1 MIATTPE
8 DVWRLLG
15 ELIQSQKQTDREL
28 QELKQILQRQAEEA
42 DRRAQEA
49 DRRRQEADQELKQIL
64 QRQSEAADRRAQEAD
79 RRAQEAAQEA
89 DRRRQE
95 AERRRQEATQEA
107 ERRRQEADRR
117 SEEADRRLQETDRLV
132 QETQREIKDTQREI
146 KETQREIKKTD
157 RQIKELGKQIGG
169 LGNKIGSF
177 TEGLAL
183 PSMQK
188 LLMKEFGMEVV
199 SPSVRV
205 SKHGE
210 HIEID
215 VLSYCNGD
223 LNTAYLVEVK
233 SHAREESIS
242 QLHNLL
248 DRFRTFF
255 PEHHNKTIYGILAAV
270 DISPDLC
277 KKTVES
283 GFYLARIQDEVFKLD
298 VPENFRP
305 KAY

>member
-1 MIATTPE
+1 MTATTPE

-28 QELKQILQRQAEEA
+28 QELKQILQKQSEET
-42 DRRAQEA
+42 DRRLQAIAQEA
-49 DRRRQEADQELKQIL
+49 DRRSQEI
-64 QRQSEAADRRAQEAD
+64 DRRF
-79 RRAQEAAQEA
+79 QEAAQEA
-89 DRRRQE
+89 DRRSQ
-95 AERRRQEATQEA
+95 
-107 ERRRQEADRR
+107 
-117 SEEADRRLQETDRLV
+117 EADRRLQETDRLV
-132 QETQREIKDTQREI
+132 QETQREIQ
-146 KETQREIKKTD
+146 ETQREIKKTG

-169 LGNKIGSF
+169 LGKKIGNF

-188 LLMKEFGMEVV
+188 LLMEDFGMEVV

-205 SKHGE
+205 SKNGE

-223 LNTAYLVEVK
+223 LNTVYIIEVK
-233 SHAREESIS
+233 SHAREDSIV
-242 QLHNLL
+242 QLHSLL

-255 PEHHNKTIYGILAAV
+255 PEHQNKTLYGILVAV
-270 DISPDLC
+270 DISPNLC
-277 KKTVES
+277 QKTLES
-283 GFYLARIQDEVFKLD
+283 GFYLARIQDEVFKLN
-298 VPENFRP
+298 VPESFRP

>member
-28 QELKQILQRQAEEA
+28 QELKQILQRQSEEA

-64 QRQSEAADRRAQEAD
+64 QRQSEEADRRQQEAD

-89 DRRRQE
+89 DRR
-95 AERRRQEATQEA
+95 A
-107 ERRRQEADRR
+107 QEADRR
-117 SEEADRRLQETDRLV
+117 SEEADRRLQESDRLV

-270 DISPDLC
+270 DISPNLC
-277 KKTVES
+277 QKTVES

>member
-28 QELKQILQRQAEEA
+28 QELKQILQRQSEEA

-64 QRQSEAADRRAQEAD
+64 QRQSEEADRRQQEAD

-89 DRRRQE
+89 DRR
-95 AERRRQEATQEA
+95 A
-107 ERRRQEADRR
+107 QEADRR

-270 DISPDLC
+270 DISPNLC
-277 KKTVES
+277 QKTVES